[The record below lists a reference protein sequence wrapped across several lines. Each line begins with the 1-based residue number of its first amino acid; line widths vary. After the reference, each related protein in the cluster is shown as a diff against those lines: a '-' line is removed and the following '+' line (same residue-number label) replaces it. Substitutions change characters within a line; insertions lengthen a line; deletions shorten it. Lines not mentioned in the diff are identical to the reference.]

1 MIKSGEKSLHGS
13 GIDKITQQFYDP
25 NGVGILS
32 PARYE
37 IMIAAVGSA
46 PTTMAHGKHAS
57 LNSGN
62 IEAMK
67 RLSNSCESASFASRT
82 IASNPNRIHGPVRE
96 MPYESVYGGDLDLTF
111 RVGQDMFE
119 RKYWEFWMD
128 TIIDHANNNVGY
140 YDDYNRDIFI
150 AQLGPDDSIVY
161 KMVYR
166 ECYPKTVNAIDLGFE
181 KTDDYIRQ
189 SVSIAYR
196 EFEVLSTHLIGDDL
210 AFRSMGED
218 TLNNVNAKRE
228 LLEKESTARRT
239 AAQRGL
245 TDEVMGSIKDE
256 KGKIKSPDFGIFGT
270 RQNKP
275 ASNPN
280 LQIPPITFDT
290 TLGF

>member
-37 IMIAAVGSA
+37 IMIASVA
-46 PTTMAHGKHAS
+46 PTSMSMLHSKHTS
-57 LNSGN
+57 LNGGN
-62 IEAMK
+62 IDAMK
-67 RLSNSCESASFASRT
+67 RLSASCESASFASRT

-119 RKYWEFWMD
+119 RKYFEFWMD
-128 TIIDHANNNVGY
+128 TIIDHENNSVGY
-140 YDDYNRDIFI
+140 YDDYNRDIYI

-196 EFEVLSTHLIGDDL
+196 EFEVLGTHLIGEDL

-218 TLNNVNAKRE
+218 TLNNVHARQEQHK
-228 LLEKESTARRT
+228 KESTARRT
-239 AAQRGL
+239 EAQR
-245 TDEVMGSIKDE
+245 
-256 KGKIKSPDFGIFGT
+256 
-270 RQNKP
+270 
-275 ASNPN
+275 
-280 LQIPPITFDT
+280 
-290 TLGF
+290 